1 MTKKS
6 LLWISLSPLVVLPPA
21 LIVACGN
28 NISADNKPGDN
39 PGDSP
44 GSQPITGQQT
54 IAKTNLTAQS
64 LDLNGTLSDAKSLI
78 NEQWILANK
87 DKLLDGGTN
96 LFTSTNDLVVDSVM
110 FNPDATDNEMTTGI
124 LSFSLKAEKSFANNQ
139 RPTAESTNFS
149 IKITG
154 FVKPASMD
162 LEKAKNKYLQFLN
175 GLKYDFHAIKASE
188 YQTNQLNQLA
198 SFGTKNNF
206 GFKTE
211 IQLDT
216 DNVSSGYNDQ
226 TGEIFIKITLKRQNN
241 ETQTFK
247 QTINGFKTEAQE
259 NAENSDSNLNPKSM
273 FNESFQF
280 TNPSGTINVTTKNPN
295 IDPKTI
301 KSEEDLLNLISIEPN
316 ANSKQGQN
324 DENAIL
330 QKALPEGYE
339 LKFIEGSIKPN
350 TSWSK
355 TFNEI
360 QAGVQLVKKDGTA
373 ASSIYKLV
381 VDGFTENKT
390 KDVLEEWAD
399 FFEVGESPL
408 KTREN
413 EYSNDKAT
421 SVTSAAELKKQINL
435 ATDTGYQNPLLDRG
449 LTFELDET
457 FNPIDKSDETGSLK
471 AQFIFK
477 WKNGQDANLTVKKV
491 ITLYGFQFNT

>member
-6 LLWISLSPLVVLPPA
+6 LLWISLSPLAVLSPA
-21 LIVACGN
+21 LIVACENNTSTNDKPGN
-28 NISADNKPGDN
+28 NPGDN
-39 PGDSP
+39 PGP
-44 GSQPITGQQT
+44 QPITGQQT

-78 NEQWILANK
+78 NEEWILTNK

-96 LFTSTNDLVVDSVM
+96 LFTSANDLVTDSVM
-110 FNPDATDNEMTTGI
+110 FNSDETDTEITTGI
-124 LSFSLKAEKSFANNQ
+124 LNFSLKAGKSFGNDSK
-139 RPTAESTNFS
+139 PTLQPTNFS

-154 FVKPASMD
+154 FVKPTSMD
-162 LEKAKNKYLQFLN
+162 LEKAKNKYLQYLD

-188 YQTNQLNQLA
+188 YKINQLA
-198 SFGTKNNF
+198 NFGTRNNF

-216 DNVSSGYNDQ
+216 DNGSSGYNDQ
-226 TGEIFIKITLKRQNN
+226 TGEIFIKISLKRKNN
-241 ETQTFK
+241 EVETFK
-247 QTINGFKTEAQE
+247 KTIGGFKTEIQE
-259 NAENSDSNLNPKSM
+259 NAENSDSNLNPKLM

-324 DENAIL
+324 DENTIL

-339 LKFIEGSIKPN
+339 LKFIEESIKPN
-350 TSWSK
+350 ASWGK

-421 SVTSAAELKKQINL
+421 SVTSAAELKQQINL
-435 ATDTGYQNPLLDRG
+435 ATDNGYQNDLLNRG
-449 LTFELDET
+449 LTFELDESV
-457 FNPIDKSDETGSLK
+457 NPSEQNDDTGSLK

-477 WKNGQDANLTVKKV
+477 WKDGDANLTVKKI
-491 ITLYGFQFNT
+491 ITLYGFQLNS